1 MAGTNIHNIQFGNSC
16 ISADVGGSGFLD
28 CNILSKSENNNFFFG
43 YGSFCSSYN
52 ANEVDSIFLF
62 SNNSMLYRKKFEDN
76 YIEYSCLSN
85 DGTVYFYTDEYA
97 LISISPEGKQN
108 FKRAIGID
116 YDESTC
122 KIANDYSYFFG
133 SDANDNIS
141 FIIFKHSE
149 KKLIKHIIPD
159 IERED
164 ENGDDASL
172 YADETFFNVLDRG
185 FLILYPDNQT
195 SLMFDFDGN
204 TLSPTQAEIN
214 STVKSIENENKIKE
228 AEKAQKKREQEA
240 YLKAREEFSNML
252 VRKFG
257 SNLKAAIS
265 FVEDEKNVPHYQAET
280 ITRNI
285 YSHYSKEQLKNFDKQ
300 LYSDAIEESKRQF
313 AKAKED
319 LKQSMKDSRKQLNE
333 TRDIFKSLFHR
344 KK

>member
-1 MAGTNIHNIQFGNSC
+1 MAATNIHNIQFKTSS
-16 ISADVGGSGFLD
+16 ISADVGSSGFLD
-28 CNILSKSENNNFFFG
+28 CNILSKSESNNFFFG
-43 YGSFCSSYN
+43 YGPFRSSLD
-52 ANEVDSIFLF
+52 ADEIDSIFLF
-62 SNNSMLYRKKFEDN
+62 SNDSMLYRKKFEDN
-76 YIEYSCLSN
+76 NIEDSCLSN
-85 DGTVYFYTDEYA
+85 DGTVYFYTDEYT

-108 FKRAIGID
+108 FKRTIGID

-122 KIANDYSYFFG
+122 RIAIDYSYFFG
-133 SDANDNIS
+133 YDANDDMS

-159 IERED
+159 IEQED
-164 ENGDDASL
+164 ENGDDTSL
-172 YADETFFNVLDRG
+172 CADETFFNVLDRG

-214 STVKSIENENKIKE
+214 NTVESIEKENEIKE
-228 AEKAQKKREQEA
+228 AEKIQKKKEQEA
-240 YLKAREEFSNML
+240 YLKEREEFSNML

-265 FVEDEKNVPHYQAET
+265 FVENAKNVPHYQAET
-280 ITRNI
+280 MTRNM
-285 YSHYSKEQLKNFDKQ
+285 YSHYSKEQLKAFDKQ
-300 LYSDAIEESKRQF
+300 IYSNAMEESKRQF

-319 LKQSMKDSRKQLNE
+319 LKQSMKDSRKQLKE
-333 TRDIFKSLFHR
+333 TKGMFKSLFSR